1 MAKKLKKLSDQV
13 IVITGASSG
22 IGLATA
28 RMAAKRG
35 ARVVLFGRSTTA
47 LDHAVEQIRGHGG
60 RAIAVGGDVTHEADL
75 ETLAARAI
83 ETFGGIDAWV
93 NNAGVSAYGALDAVP
108 LEDARRLFETNFWG
122 LVLGTRIALRHLR
135 VAGGAIVNLGSEV
148 SERAIPLQG
157 FYSASKHA
165 IKGYTEALRAEV
177 EAEALPV
184 SVTLIKPGPIDTPY
198 TMNAKNFLPS
208 EPQHAPPPVYAP
220 EVVARAI
227 LRACAHPTRDLYVGG
242 AARLAGAFGHLFPAL
257 ADKLLART
265 VVPPT
270 PSGAV
275 PRRAH
280 DRSGLDVP
288 TELLATRGNY
298 PGTVRNVSL
307 YTEAASRPL
316 VTTLSLAGTAL
327 ALALA
332 WRAIPHRRAVIRG
345 GKGPRRIAKGLHVTL
360 RARRGREHE
369 VMDLLADIRRSVA
382 AEPGTLPWFGLRRSR
397 RVFEIFESFPDERA
411 RRAHLAGD
419 GAKALLDRSRELFA
433 GPARIT
439 RLDVVDLKTAASE
452 GV

>member
-1 MAKKLKKLSDQV
+1 MARKLKKKLKKLADQV

-28 RMAAKRG
+28 RMAAERG
-35 ARVVLFGRSTTA
+35 ARVVLFGRSGDA
-47 LDHAVEQIRGHGG
+47 LARAVEQILANGG
-60 RAIAVGGDVTHEADL
+60 DAIAVTGDVTREADL
-75 ETLAARAI
+75 ETLAARAV
-83 ETFGGIDAWV
+83 ESFGGIDAWV
-93 NNAGVSAYGALDAVP
+93 NNAGVSAYGPLGDVP

-135 VAGGAIVNLGSEV
+135 DTGGAIVNLGSEV

-165 IKGYTEALRAEV
+165 IKGYTEALRAEI
-177 EAEALPV
+177 EAERLPV

-198 TMNAKNFLPS
+198 TMNAKNFLAS
-208 EPQHAPPPVYAP
+208 EPRHAPPPVYAP

-242 AARLAGAFGHLFPAL
+242 AARMAGAFGHLFPSL

-265 VVPPT
+265 VVPGT
-270 PSGAV
+270 PSGAQ
-275 PRRAH
+275 PRRPR
-280 DRSGLDVP
+280 DRSGLDVA
-288 TELLATRGNY
+288 TEQLATRGNY
-298 PGTVRNVSL
+298 AGPVRNVSL

-316 VTTLSLAGTAL
+316 ATALSLAGTGL

-345 GKGPRRIAKGLHVTL
+345 GKGPRRIAKGLHITL
-360 RARRGREHE
+360 RSRRGREGE
-369 VMDLLADIRRSVA
+369 LMDLIGEIRRHVA
-382 AEPGTLPWFGLRRSR
+382 DEPGTLPWFGLRRNR

-411 RRAHLAGD
+411 RRAHLSGQ
-419 GAKALLDRSRELFA
+419 GARALLDRSRELLA
-433 GPARIT
+433 KPARIT
-439 RLDVVDLKTAASE
+439 RLDVVDLKQE
-452 GV
+452 P